1 MMVQAVLN
9 WRSLVARALEVRREE
24 GLTQREL
31 AALAGVTQPTVVK
44 FEKGS
49 TSIRV
54 DSVLAILHAL
64 GLAEAGDR
72 TED

>member
-1 MMVQAVLN
+1 MLN
-9 WRSLVARALEVRREE
+9 WQRLVREAVTVRKQER
-24 GLTQREL
+24 LSQRDI

-54 DSVLAILHAL
+54 DSALAILRAL
-64 GLAEAGDR
+64 SLAERQDKSSSR
-72 TED
+72 

>member
-1 MMVQAVLN
+1 MLDWGRLVREAVT
-9 WRSLVARALEVRREE
+9 VRKQER
-24 GLTQREL
+24 LSQRDL

-54 DSVLAILHAL
+54 DSALAILRAL
-64 GLAEAGDR
+64 SLAEQQDTPPLR
-72 TED
+72 

>member
-1 MMVQAVLN
+1 MLSWAQLVREAVT
-9 WRSLVARALEVRREE
+9 VRKQEH
-24 GLTQREL
+24 LSQRDL

-54 DSVLAILHAL
+54 DSALAILRAL
-64 GLAEAGDR
+64 SLAERQDKSPSR
-72 TED
+72 

>member
-1 MMVQAVLN
+1 MLN
-9 WRSLVARALEVRREE
+9 WERLVREAVTVRKQER
-24 GLTQREL
+24 LSQRDL

-54 DSVLAILHAL
+54 DSALAILRAL
-64 GLAEAGDR
+64 SLAEQQDLSSSR
-72 TED
+72 

>member
-1 MMVQAVLN
+1 MLIWRQLVREAVT
-9 WRSLVARALEVRREE
+9 VRKQER
-24 GLTQREL
+24 LSQRDL

-54 DSVLAILHAL
+54 DSALAILRAL
-64 GLAEAGDR
+64 SLAERQDIPLSR
-72 TED
+72 

>member
-1 MMVQAVLN
+1 MLN
-9 WRSLVARALEVRREE
+9 WQRLVRDAVTVRKQER
-24 GLTQREL
+24 LSQRDI

-54 DSVLAILHAL
+54 DSALAILCAL
-64 GLAEAGDR
+64 SLAERQDIPSSR
-72 TED
+72 

>member
-1 MMVQAVLN
+1 MLN
-9 WRSLVARALEVRREE
+9 WQRLVREAVAVRKQER
-24 GLTQREL
+24 LSQRDI

-54 DSVLAILHAL
+54 NSALAILRAL
-64 GLAEAGDR
+64 SLAERQDIPPSR
-72 TED
+72 

>member
-1 MMVQAVLN
+1 MLN
-9 WRSLVARALEVRREE
+9 WERMVREAVTIRKQER
-24 GLTQREL
+24 LSQRDI

-54 DSVLAILHAL
+54 DSALAILRAL
-64 GLAEAGDR
+64 SLAERQDLPPSR
-72 TED
+72 

>member
-1 MMVQAVLN
+1 MLN
-9 WRSLVARALEVRREE
+9 WRVLVERALEVRREE
-24 GLTQREL
+24 GLSQREL

-54 DSVLAILHAL
+54 DSALAILHAL

-72 TED
+72 PGD

>member
-1 MMVQAVLN
+1 MLN
-9 WRSLVARALEVRREE
+9 WERLVREAVTVRKQER
-24 GLTQREL
+24 LSQRDL

-54 DSVLAILHAL
+54 DSALAILRAL
-64 GLAEAGDR
+64 SLAARQEVPPSR
-72 TED
+72 

>member
-1 MMVQAVLN
+1 MLN
-9 WRSLVARALEVRREE
+9 WERLVREAVTVRKQER
-24 GLTQREL
+24 LSQRDL

-54 DSVLAILHAL
+54 DSALAILRAL
-64 GLAEAGDR
+64 SLAERQDTPPFR
-72 TED
+72 

>member
-1 MMVQAVLN
+1 MAQAMLN
-9 WRSLVARALEVRREE
+9 WQALVARALEVRREE

-54 DSVLAILHAL
+54 DSALAILHAL
-64 GLAEAGDR
+64 GLAEAGGR

>member
-1 MMVQAVLN
+1 MLN
-9 WRSLVARALEVRREE
+9 WAQLVREAVTVRKQER
-24 GLTQREL
+24 LSQRDI

-54 DSVLAILHAL
+54 DSALAILRAL
-64 GLAEAGDR
+64 SLAERQDKSPSR
-72 TED
+72 

>member
-1 MMVQAVLN
+1 MLN
-9 WRSLVARALEVRREE
+9 WERLVREAVTIRKQE
-24 GLTQREL
+24 RLSQRDL

-54 DSVLAILHAL
+54 DSALAILRAL
-64 GLAEAGDR
+64 SLVER
-72 TED
+72 QEFPPSR

>member
-1 MMVQAVLN
+1 MTQAMLN
-9 WRSLVARALEVRREE
+9 WQALVARALEVRREE

-54 DSVLAILHAL
+54 DSALAILQAL
-64 GLAEAGDR
+64 GLAEAGKR
-72 TED
+72 SEE